1 MIVFSSSRRI
11 EPYQGFLDLTIL
23 KEVIASAV
31 GWPAPYKILLLL
43 HDKATIFVLKYVQ
56 KILI

>member
-1 MIVFSSSRRI
+1 MIGFSSSRRI

-31 GWPAPYKILLLL
+31 GWAAVGWPAPIKEEERR
-43 HDKATIFVLKYVQ
+43 KFNKF
-56 KILI
+56 